1 MSGVSPWA
9 LADHDFLRGLPSDTV
24 TRLAALAAEISFPA
38 GHRLFEEGGM
48 AGQFWLIRTGRV
60 ALDLKVP
67 GPAPLIVETIGDGD
81 VIGLS
86 WLAQRRRWQFGAEA
100 VYPTTAF
107 EFDSAAVS
115 ELMDRDSALGY
126 QLARRLIDVATRR
139 LQATRFRLLDMYG
152 LPRPHA
158 DAI

>member
-1 MSGVSPWA
+1 MSGVSPSA
-9 LADHDFLRGLPSDTV
+9 LADHDFLRGLPPATV
-24 TRLAALAAEISFPA
+24 TQLAELAAELSFPA

-48 AGQFWLIRTGRV
+48 AGQFWLIRDGRV

-86 WLAQRRRWQFGAEA
+86 WLAPHRRWQFGAEA
-100 VYPTTAF
+100 VLPATAF

-115 ELMDRDSALGY
+115 DLMERDPALGY
-126 QLARRLIDVATRR
+126 QLARRLINVATRR

-152 LPRPHA
+152 LPQPRA